1 MTKCEKAD
9 IKRLKE
15 AVNSVS
21 ACGFAFAS
29 ESLRNHF
36 VKDVNAL
43 ISEARSIR
51 AENERLKRQ
60 IRCLKDREFLISHG
74 AKEVPECP

>member
-1 MTKCEKAD
+1 MTRCEKVD
-9 IKRLKE
+9 LKRLKE

-21 ACGFAFAS
+21 VSGFAS

-36 VKDVNAL
+36 AKDVNAL
-43 ISEARSIR
+43 ISETRALRS
-51 AENERLKRQ
+51 ENERLKKQ

-74 AKEVPECP
+74 AKEVPECR

>member
-1 MTKCEKAD
+1 MTKCDKVD
-9 IKRLKE
+9 LKQLKE
-15 AVNSVS
+15 SANSVS
-21 ACGFAFAS
+21 ACGFHS

-74 AKEVPECP
+74 AKEVPECQ